1 MIGELLSGMAH
12 STGAGFVG
20 VSLIFIYLAWI
31 VAIGVIRV
39 KETMDEDHH
48 H

>member
-12 STGAGFVG
+12 SSGPGFVG

-31 VAIGVIRV
+31 LAIGIIRV
-39 KETMDEDHH
+39 REAMEEDHH
-48 H
+48 

>member
-31 VAIGVIRV
+31 ITIGLIRV
-39 KETMDEDHH
+39 REAMQEDHH
-48 H
+48 

>member
-12 STGAGFVG
+12 SSGPGFVG

-31 VAIGVIRV
+31 VTIGIIRV
-39 KETMDEDHH
+39 REAMHSDHH
-48 H
+48 

>member
-12 STGAGFVG
+12 SSGPGFVG

-31 VAIGVIRV
+31 LTIGCLRV
-39 KETMDEDHH
+39 KEAMDEDHH
-48 H
+48 